1 MIIEDEALII
11 PIRGT
16 TIYWLDPHHLE
27 NNLNVTLVAQNG
39 QKIQVNHLQM
49 ASLTPGLLSA
59 QDFFEQDSSVI
70 TTNLELSDLTMVAN
84 FISYGILPLSQEE
97 LQKSIP
103 EPIAETFHSF
113 GINLGNLLNNV
124 PLKLE
129 PTSEIKKEF
138 LNVKIEEG
146 GEHLD
151 LDQIQLEPFFDED
164 DQEQPAENIPVS
176 RKRGRPAKRSAARKA
191 ESESDDIDE
200 DWIPMRR
207 PRKSEIIADT
217 KPRKKRQPNSNSNLS
232 RYERDL
238 KVQCE
243 KFLEDYKEFANLSIP
258 NEANPESKA
267 LETYHLPNG
276 IESYKTQPKKIERI
290 NTKQDAL
297 HPYPCQECEAWF
309 NSPYVLKNHVLLYH
323 SEHYQCPQCK
333 YAAHLDQIE
342 EFRLHMFRH
351 ESRKHEC
358 IHCGT
363 TFCSLKSLESHF
375 KNEGPYHNNQ
385 CTTCHTRLTSHQ
397 EYREHV
403 QTVHQGHWVYICGI
417 CDVKFSEKREHKE
430 HRLKVHKKLNS
441 KSVSS
446 NGSNLKMCDL
456 CGKEVASLATHHKV
470 HHQTDEQTCQ
480 ECGKI
485 CKTKYHLDDHIKGTH
500 SRVPCEICGL
510 MIPIRRKERH
520 IQQAHV
526 NPEDRK
532 YKCDHCGKGFTDRQK
547 LNDHINTHTGERPY
561 VCKFCGK
568 GFANHGNQRAHI
580 RQAHLGQKRNYKK

>member
-16 TIYWLDPHHLE
+16 TIFWLDPDNLL

-39 QKIQVNHLQM
+39 EKVKVNHLQL
-49 ASLTPGLLSA
+49 ASLTPGLLTP
-59 QDFFEQDSSVI
+59 QDFFEQDSSTVI
-70 TTNLELSDLTMVAN
+70 TTNLELADLTMVAN
-84 FISYGILPLSQEE
+84 FISYGILPSSQEE

-103 EPIAETFHSF
+103 ESIAETFHSF

-124 PLKLE
+124 PMKIE
-129 PTSEIKKEF
+129 PSEIIKKEF
-138 LNVKIEEG
+138 LNVKLEEDV
-146 GEHLD
+146 ELD
-151 LDQIQLEPFFDED
+151 LDHIQLEPFLED
-164 DQEQPAENIPVS
+164 DPEENIPLS
-176 RKRGRPAKRSAARKA
+176 ATRKRGRKRTKK
-191 ESESDDIDE
+191 ESESDIDE
-200 DWIPMRR
+200 DWIPIRK
-207 PRKSEIIADT
+207 PRKAVVSEIT
-217 KPRKKRQPNSNSNLS
+217 ESKPRKKRQPYNTNSNLS

-258 NEANPESKA
+258 NEDNPESKA

-276 IESYKTQPKKIERI
+276 IDSYKTQPKKIERI
-290 NTKQDAL
+290 NTKQDPL

-363 TFCSLKSLESHF
+363 TFSSLKTLESHF

-385 CTTCHTRLTSHQ
+385 CTTCHLRLTSHQ

-403 QTVHQGHWVYICGI
+403 LTVHQGLWSYICGI

-430 HRLKVHKKLNS
+430 HRLKVHKKMNS
-441 KSVSS
+441 KAVNS
-446 NGSNLKMCDL
+446 NGGGSNLKMCDL

-470 HHQTDEQTCQ
+470 HHQTDLQKCP

-561 VCKFCGK
+561 ICKFCGK